1 MAWENNWDPSV
12 SQGVWDRGPFLC
24 TTCVVVVHNM
34 AYHVVHKDG
43 ALQAGTLLTLSSKP
57 VRSDRAHRGGLAVTQ
72 CLELFLP
79 LCRTLHRDPS

>member
-12 SQGVWDRGPFLC
+12 SQGVWDRGPFLR
-24 TTCVVVVHNM
+24 TTCVKV
-34 AYHVVHKDG
+34 ALGDHVVHKDG

-57 VRSDRAHRGGLAVTQ
+57 VRSDRAQRGGLAVTQ